1 MAARQSVAP
10 CIILLMPIAG
20 RPWYSGYVLLLLAM
34 ANILNAVDRTLV
46 SLLAELI
53 KTDLGISD
61 TQLGLLTGFAFAVFF
76 VLAGIPIARWAD
88 RGSRRAILALGIG
101 LWSLMTAAFGLGT
114 GFTML
119 LIARIGV
126 GVGEA
131 AAVPTSMSLIADYF
145 APERRTR
152 AVSIFQSA
160 VFLGLVATAGAG
172 FIAYR
177 YGWRTAFVAAG
188 AIGIVLSCVV
198 FFTLA
203 EPARGSFDSAGERG
217 QRAPPLWE
225 SSRVLLSKPVYV
237 LVLVAMA
244 TSAVSS
250 ASLSAWGAA
259 FLIRVHSLN
268 VAEVASAVGP
278 ASGVGGF
285 LGSLAGGFLTTYMVN
300 RTGEKRWTLLIP
312 GTALVLAV
320 PTVLV
325 FLFTESATLAFAAFG
340 LQAFLWAI
348 KTGPCFA
355 LALELVPA
363 SLRAFAVAVL
373 IVMGGIVGN
382 GLGPLFV
389 GVLSDYLGTS
399 GAEYSI
405 RYAMIVAPVFLLV
418 AAVALLMAARKW
430 SGDPLASLPGRSAR

>member
-1 MAARQSVAP
+1 ML
-10 CIILLMPIAG
+10 CMPIAG
-20 RPWYSGYVLLLLAM
+20 RSWYSGYVLLLLAM
-34 ANILNAVDRTLV
+34 ANVLNAVDRTLV

-53 KTDLGISD
+53 KQDLGISD
-61 TQLGLLTGFAFAVFF
+61 TSLGLLTGFAFAVFF

-88 RGSRRAILALGIG
+88 RGDRRRILALGIG
-101 LWSLMTAAFGLGT
+101 LWSLMTAVFGLGT

-119 LIARIGV
+119 LLARIGV
-126 GVGEA
+126 GIGEA

-145 APERRTR
+145 PPQRRTR

-160 VFLGLVATAGAG
+160 VFLGLVVTAIAG
-172 FIAYR
+172 WVAHQ

-188 AIGIVLSCVV
+188 AVGIVLAFVV

-203 EPARGSFDSAGERG
+203 EPARGSLDAASERNG
-217 QRAPPLWE
+217 APPPLWQ
-225 SSRVLLSKPVYV
+225 SVRVLLSQPVYV
-237 LVLVAMA
+237 LMLVAMA

-259 FLIRVHSLN
+259 FLIRVHGLN
-268 VAEVASAVGP
+268 VVEVASAAGP

-285 LGSLAGGFLTTYMVN
+285 LGSLAGGFLTTYLVS

-312 GTALVLAV
+312 GIALVLAV

-325 FLFTESATLAFAAFG
+325 FLFTESPALALIAFG
-340 LQAFLWAI
+340 LQAFFWAI

-363 SLRAFAVAVL
+363 SMRAFAVSVL
-373 IVMGGIVGN
+373 IVMAGVVGN
-382 GLGPLFV
+382 GLGPLSV
-389 GVLSDYLGTS
+389 GVLSDSLGTA
-399 GAEYSI
+399 GAEHSI

-418 AAVALLMAARKW
+418 AAAALLVAARLWKGPV
-430 SGDPLASLPGRSAR
+430 SRPAMEGEA